1 MFVTKQKVEIE
12 GELIGQLYKDLKS
25 INEKSQKK
33 AIQLSSFFEQEL
45 LRIVDSFKAHQ
56 KEVLSQFALNER
68 LFFEYAGNPHK
79 NKFEVVYLDNRA
91 KLKLKNDDRFWYNFV
106 LDKKI
111 QDNAKTS
118 FKIRQTK
125 TKEKNV
131 LIGICT
137 SAIFGKTNA
146 YKH

>member
-1 MFVTKQKVEIE
+1 M
-12 GELIGQLYKDLKS
+12 
-25 INEKSQKK
+25 
-33 AIQLSSFFEQEL
+33 
-45 LRIVDSFKAHQ
+45 
-56 KEVLSQFALNER
+56 
-68 LFFEYAGNPHK
+68 
-79 NKFEVVYLDNRA
+79 VYLDNRA